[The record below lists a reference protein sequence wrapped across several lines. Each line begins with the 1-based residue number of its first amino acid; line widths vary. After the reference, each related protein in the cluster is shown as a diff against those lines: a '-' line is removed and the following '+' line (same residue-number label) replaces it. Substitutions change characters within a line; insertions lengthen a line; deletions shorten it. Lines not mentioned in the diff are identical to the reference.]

1 MDYKLRELLAAWPL
15 PVVLSGYKTSVHS
28 ECGSD
33 SELEGNLEIMK
44 IEYKYAVAL
53 TSALGLFM
61 AVLDNTIVN
70 VALTPMATAFKTDLN
85 AVQWV
90 VTAYFLAQAAIIPA
104 AGYLSTRIGVKQV
117 YMASLALFTFG
128 SLLCGLSDLVVD
140 ANGTPYI
147 GLLIFFRVVQGIGGG
162 ALFPLSTAIAFSA
175 FPPNERASS
184 SAIVGIPVLMA
195 PAFGPT
201 IGGLLIDSVGWQW
214 IFYINIPVGILAIF
228 LIGRVYKP
236 EAVAAR
242 SQTRNRFDFVGL
254 LLSMTGIVS
263 VVYGFI
269 MVSQRN
275 PDTKTATNPQGDIYG
290 WSYLPVWLLVGLG
303 VLLLVGFAFYELR
316 TKDPVVDLRLF
327 KERDFTTSSIMT
339 WALRAFIFGSIFL
352 LPVFLENIRDPH
364 LSATVAGLTTMPM
377 GLAAAVGVVVGGRK
391 LYYVIGPRYL
401 VVLGMALLAASNL
414 LLLGITNE
422 TDGWG
427 LVPSMLLRG
436 LGFGMT
442 GIPLQ
447 TLALQK
453 ITGGALPKASSLYN
467 ASAQIFSSIG
477 IAILSTFFIQQT
489 TSHLPDQAQI
499 AEFSKQA
506 QQQFVPGFLASH
518 PGLTQATLQNSPDF
532 AALQAQ
538 IQTAV
543 GGKIT
548 AFAGVPALRDVFLI
562 VTFAMVALIFLA
574 FILPRNSSEA
584 EVGATESSP
593 AQRSAVAME

>member
-1 MDYKLRELLAAWPL
+1 MDYKLRELLAAWQL

-377 GLAAAVGVVVGGRK
+377 GLAAVVGVVVGGRK
-391 LYYVIGPRYL
+391 LYYIIGPRYL

>member
-1 MDYKLRELLAAWPL
+1 MLAVRQLA
-15 PVVLSGYKTSVHS
+15 VVVSSYKTSVRP

-70 VALTPMATAFKTDLN
+70 VALTPMANAFKTDLN